1 MRNINKTFILIEAVL
16 AAAVAV
22 LATMMIR
29 ENTRGDLGKVSVIV
43 QDSDD
48 NQWTAFKY
56 GLRMAA
62 EDQRI
67 EMFVVGTEG
76 DDDCGG
82 AGENHLSGNRTTVR
96 MRLLCSRWPERI
108 RKRCWPGLRTEC
120 RSCLSVPMPLP
131 TEENP
136 ASPR

>member
-22 LATMMIR
+22 MATMMIR

-48 NQWTAFKY
+48 NQCTAFKY

-62 EDQRI
+62 
-67 EMFVVGTEG
+67 
-76 DDDCGG
+76 
-82 AGENHLSGNRTTVR
+82 
-96 MRLLCSRWPERI
+96 
-108 RKRCWPGLRTEC
+108 
-120 RSCLSVPMPLP
+120 
-131 TEENP
+131 
-136 ASPR
+136 

>member
-76 DDDCGG
+76 MMTAEEQEKIISQEIDNG
-82 AGENHLSGNRTTVR
+82 ADAVIVQPVAGKDTEAMLARVENR
-96 MRLLCSRWPERI
+96 
-108 RKRCWPGLRTEC
+108 
-120 RSCLSVPMPLP
+120 VPVMLVGSDAAP